1 MKLIGKYIGA
11 VFFLQRPFWPSLHF
25 LFFADG
31 SAYRLPLCTMCGAGT
46 MSNVT
51 RRETIT
57 SRHPC
62 MHGHE
67 GYYDVMAKY
76 YDNTYYECSACHYGT
91 RTSSVYVGETLMYCE
106 YT

>member
-1 MKLIGKYIGA
+1 MKRIGKYIGA
-11 VFFLQRPFWPSLHF
+11 VFLAAALLAVSALSV
-25 LFFADG
+25 FADG

-76 YDNTYYECSACHYGT
+76 YDNTYHECSACHYGT
-91 RTSSVYVGETLMYCE
+91 RTSPVYVLSLIHI
-106 YT
+106 

>member
-1 MKLIGKYIGA
+1 MKRIGKYIGA
-11 VFFLQRPFWPSLHF
+11 VFLAAALLAVSEIPI
-25 LFFADG
+25 FADG

-91 RTSSVYVGETLMYCE
+91 RTSPVYVGETLMYCE
-106 YT
+106 YA